1 MPCFGHTGKTY
12 TYQGHTGTLH
22 TLYQHFHWQPTLN
35 TIRARLRKGMTFAQA
50 VETPLND
57 YQSTHP
63 ALDALQKANLAKRL
77 QQGKQAH
84 RIARQRKAARPLCER
99 TSHPASI
106 RDAYMTWTGERYEL
120 K

>member
-1 MPCFGHTGKTY
+1 MPRFGHTGKTY

-22 TLYQHFHWQPTLN
+22 ALYQHFHWAPTLN
-35 TIRARLRKGMTFAQA
+35 TIRFRMRKGMTLQQA

-63 ALDALQKANLAKRL
+63 ALDALNKANLAQRL

-84 RIARQRKAARPLCER
+84 RIARQRLSSRPLHER
-99 TSHPASI
+99 TCHPASI
-106 RDAYMTWTGERYEL
+106 RDAYMTWTGAQWEL